1 MKTLKLRWV
10 GQTPLLM
17 SSDKLAN
24 PLSPEY
30 KEMKPLTSKRKKT
43 EDDYATIA
51 KLEWKYL
58 MYFDKD
64 IGPYIPTN
72 NIKQCIIQGATIRRL
87 GSKFCGVLINAQ
99 GLKVPLQYKGPKDL
113 AGLQKRFDEFNLM
126 SSVVVSRAR
135 VMKCRPKFDGWS
147 IEFEIIY
154 DESDITKEDIIQ
166 ACEDAGRMKGLCGW
180 RPACKGEYGRFTV
193 ETV

>member
-24 PLSPEY
+24 PLSAEY
-30 KEMKPLTSKRKKT
+30 KEMKPLTKKRSKT
-43 EDDYATIA
+43 EDDYETIM

-72 NIKQCIIQGATIRRL
+72 NIKQCMIQGATFRRL
-87 GSKFCGVLINAQ
+87 GSKFTGVIINAPS
-99 GLKVPLQYKGPKDL
+99 LKVKLEYKGPRDME
-113 AGLQKRFDEFNLM
+113 GLQKRFDDFQLTT
-126 SSVVVSRAR
+126 SVVVSRAR

-147 IEFEIIY
+147 IQFEVIY
-154 DESDITKEDIIQ
+154 DEADLTKEEIIQ
-166 ACEDAGRMKGLCGW
+166 ACEDAGSKKGLCGW